1 MKEQTHIIKNQNSFN
16 LKHIFE
22 CGQCFRWEKQK
33 DESYTGIF
41 NNTVLNVKQNGKTII
56 FTGISDKKIISEI
69 KEYFNLEKNYVEIK
83 KQLGNIDQYL
93 SKSIQFGE
101 GIRILKQDLWETL
114 ISFIISANNNIPRI
128 KKIIE
133 KLSKTY
139 GKKITWQGQDYYT
152 FPTPQEL
159 SKASIEDLRK
169 LGLGFRDKRIYETT
183 KIINEKKEL
192 LDQIKN
198 EKNFEKQREQL
209 LQFPGVGPKVAD
221 CILLFALNKYEAFPI
236 DVWVKKVMSEIYFSQ
251 EATPKQIEE
260 LAKNKYGKLAG
271 IAQQYLFYWKRETA

>member
-1 MKEQTHIIKNQNSFN
+1 MKEQTYIIKNQSSFN

-22 CGQCFRWEKQK
+22 CGQCFRWEQQK
-33 DESYTGIF
+33 DQSYTGIF
-41 NNTVLNVKQNGKTII
+41 NNTVLNVKQNGQTII
-56 FTGISDKKIISEI
+56 FTGISDKKIINEI
-69 KEYFNLEKNYVEIK
+69 TKYFNLEKNYTEIK

-169 LGLGFRDKRIYETT
+169 LGLV
-183 KIINEKKEL
+183 
-192 LDQIKN
+192 
-198 EKNFEKQREQL
+198 
-209 LQFPGVGPKVAD
+209 P
-221 CILLFALNKYEAFPI
+221 
-236 DVWVKKVMSEIYFSQ
+236 
-251 EATPKQIEE
+251 
-260 LAKNKYGKLAG
+260 
-271 IAQQYLFYWKRETA
+271 